1 MDRNFYSYISA
12 QKKYIEEFEKNE
24 LEDLVN
30 KKAEQLKIPSEA
42 VKSFLSFY
50 HCKDFEESVQV
61 IEKHFIDVIKKDNEI
76 ILNINNYNGMEN
88 VEIHYNLGSNK
99 ITVNIDEYTGDCKD
113 FILERDEYLKSNYFV
128 SNVSVRYVLEC
139 SRGANTVKIPFSDE
153 KADGEVKNQSSD
165 KDEESNHVEYVN
177 DTVRGQTSGFNNMLR
192 ANAEKLGR

>member
-61 IEKHFIDVIKKDNEI
+61 IEKHFIDVIKKI
-76 ILNINNYNGMEN
+76 M
-88 VEIHYNLGSNK
+88 
-99 ITVNIDEYTGDCKD
+99 
-113 FILERDEYLKSNYFV
+113 R
-128 SNVSVRYVLEC
+128 
-139 SRGANTVKIPFSDE
+139 
-153 KADGEVKNQSSD
+153 
-165 KDEESNHVEYVN
+165 
-177 DTVRGQTSGFNNMLR
+177 
-192 ANAEKLGR
+192 

>member
-61 IEKHFIDVIKKDNEI
+61 IEKHFIDVI
-76 ILNINNYNGMEN
+76 LNINNYNGMEN

-128 SNVSVRYVLEC
+128 SNISVRYVLEC
-139 SRGANTVKIPFSDE
+139 NRGADTVKIPFSDE

-192 ANAEKLGR
+192 ATAEKLGR

>member
-61 IEKHFIDVIKKDNEI
+61 IEKYFIDVIKKDNEI

-113 FILERDEYLKSNYFV
+113 FILERDEYLKSLYGTCLNAIEEQTQLKFLLV
-128 SNVSVRYVLEC
+128 MRKLM
-139 SRGANTVKIPFSDE
+139 VKLKINHLI
-153 KADGEVKNQSSD
+153 KTKNQI
-165 KDEESNHVEYVN
+165 
-177 DTVRGQTSGFNNMLR
+177 M
-192 ANAEKLGR
+192 